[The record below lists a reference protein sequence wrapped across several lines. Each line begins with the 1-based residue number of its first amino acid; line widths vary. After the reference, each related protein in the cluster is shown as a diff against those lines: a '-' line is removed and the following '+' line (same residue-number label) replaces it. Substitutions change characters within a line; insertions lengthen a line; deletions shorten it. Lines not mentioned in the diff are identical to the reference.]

1 MTVSMRARLLSS
13 ERSPWRPSR
22 HTATGTGGFSTD
34 VIGIVSAV
42 VPVTQYPRRARTR
55 GGSLGSPPPGDG
67 RGQGGSAPP
76 SRARLNPSE
85 WRLGNHLVRGRLPE
99 PSILVRGANVKDCD
113 RCGCSGTTDNQ
124 TVSTLFLR
132 MIAHSEPCYGTI
144 APALPLVLGSAEMQ
158 VPDLRDIRAQTAAFS
173 VRKRRVGW
181 SGVHHL
187 PGRCAGRAAG
197 DPHMP
202 A

>member
-1 MTVSMRARLLSS
+1 MADHGGGLEEALGLGQQPIDTRRQYRLQRGRYPHRRRGRAVPPAPAPAP
-13 ERSPWRPSR
+13 RS
-22 HTATGTGGFSTD
+22 
-34 VIGIVSAV
+34 
-42 VPVTQYPRRARTR
+42 
-55 GGSLGSPPPGDG
+55 GSGDG